1 MDWQRGEA
9 GCLTWTHEGTRHGR
23 KTEPPRLGG
32 DPQTV
37 GPLPGQLRRPRPDP
51 LLRADDVHRTDG
63 RRGVAARERRMIE
76 RDEWTS
82 PKKRAKDVAVRHIR
96 LAEYGQTWID
106 QRNVKPRTRIGY
118 QA

>member
-63 RRGVAARERRMIE
+63 RRGVAARGAPHDRARRVDIAQETRERRCGTAYSAG
-76 RDEWTS
+76 R
-82 PKKRAKDVAVRHIR
+82 VRPD
-96 LAEYGQTWID
+96 LD
-106 QRNVKPRTRIGY
+106 
-118 QA
+118 